1 MLSKT
6 SCCCP
11 VGFRVVDEGKKVEGK
26 GGRKRTKGKIEF

>member
-11 VGFRVVDEGKKVEGK
+11 VGFRVVVEGKKVEEEGGK
-26 GGRKRTKGKIEF
+26 KRKKGKFVF